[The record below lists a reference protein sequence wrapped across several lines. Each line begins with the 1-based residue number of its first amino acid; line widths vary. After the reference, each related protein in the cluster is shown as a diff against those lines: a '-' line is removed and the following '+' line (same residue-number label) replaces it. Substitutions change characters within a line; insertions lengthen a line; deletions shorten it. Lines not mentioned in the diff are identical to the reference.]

1 MKRIICMLT
10 VVALMATTACAQAPV
25 KDYVVL
31 NGTNVRLRL
40 EPNLQCGWLKD
51 AKGVPT
57 YLKKGTKLEY
67 TGEIGDF
74 YEVTYNGQT
83 LYVAKQFTYLQS
95 QGKPAKT
102 QPAQQ
107 SQQQVKPQ
115 QTQTPQT
122 TVATAPAS
130 NGKPTVTLTGTNV
143 RLRLGPSTSHEFL
156 KNDDGTPCYLP
167 KGTKLTKTG
176 ESGDFYKCTYNGHV
190 VYVSKQF
197 AK

>member
-1 MKRIICMLT
+1 MLA
-10 VVALMATTACAQAPV
+10 VMAMMATTAWAQAPV
-25 KDYVVL
+25 QDYVVL

-57 YLKKGTKLEY
+57 YLKKGTKLAY

-95 QGKPAKT
+95 QGKPAKPQQT
-102 QPAQQ
+102 QQTQ
-107 SQQQVKPQ
+107 TTKPQ
-115 QTQTPQT
+115 QTQQTQTP
-122 TVATAPAS
+122 VAATPAN
-130 NGKPTVTLTGTNV
+130 NGKPTITLTGTNV
-143 RLRLGPSTSHEFL
+143 RLRLGPSTSHDFL

-176 ESGDFYKCTYNGHV
+176 ESGDFYKCTYNGRV

>member
-1 MKRIICMLT
+1 MLAA
-10 VVALMATTACAQAPV
+10 VAMMATMAWAQTPV
-25 KDYVVL
+25 QDYVVL
-31 NGTNVRLRL
+31 NGTNVCLRY

-67 TGEIGDF
+67 TGELGDF
-74 YEVTYNGQT
+74 YEVKYNGQT
-83 LYVAKQFTYLQS
+83 LYVAKQFAYLQS
-95 QGKPAKT
+95 QGKPTKT

-107 SQQQVKPQ
+107 TQPQQVQKPE
-115 QTQTPQT
+115 TSVASTP
-122 TVATAPAS
+122 AD

-143 RLRLGPSTSHEFL
+143 RLRLGPSTSHDFL
-156 KNDDGTPCYLP
+156 KNDDGSPCYLP
-167 KGTKLTKTG
+167 KGTKLTKSG
-176 ESGDFYKCTYNGHV
+176 ESGDFYKCVYNGHV

>member
-1 MKRIICMLT
+1 MKRFFCFLA
-10 VVALMATTACAQAPV
+10 VVAMMATTAWAQAPV
-25 KDYVVL
+25 QDYVVL

-51 AKGVPT
+51 EKGVPT
-57 YLKKGTKLEY
+57 YLKKGTKLAY

-83 LYVAKQFTYLQS
+83 LYVAKQFSYLQS

-102 QPAQQ
+102 QVTQPAEKQPVQ
-107 SQQQVKPQ
+107 AQPV
-115 QTQTPQT
+115 QT
-122 TVATAPAS
+122 TTAS
-130 NGKPTVTLTGTNV
+130 NKPTVELTGTNV
-143 RLRLGPSTSHEFL
+143 RLRLGPSTSHDFL

-176 ESGDFYKCTYNGHV
+176 ESGDFWKCTYNGRV
-190 VYVSKQF
+190 VYVSKKF